1 MKSMKTWMLG
11 LAVLGLVFS
20 LAYAAGDVEQGKTLF
35 NDPKLGD
42 SANDASC
49 NSCHPDG
56 KGLAGVAEKP
66 GESEDALVGVVNRC
80 VKMALKGKELPP
92 DSQEMKDIIAYMKSL
107 K

>member
-1 MKSMKTWMLG
+1 MKSMKTLMMG
-11 LAVLGLVFS
+11 LTVLSLVFS
-20 LAYAAGDVEQGKTLF
+20 LAYAAGDVEKGKALF

-42 SANDASC
+42 SANDSSC

-66 GESEDALVGVVNRC
+66 GESADTLVGVVNQC
-80 VKMALKGKELPP
+80 IKMALKGKELPP
-92 DSQEMKDIIAYMKSL
+92 DSQEMKDIIAYMKTL